1 MQALRHDE
9 TPDYAALE
17 EDIKKML
24 FDEAKF
30 NMMLEE
36 ALNVFYGR
44 LIAEVWQ
51 EGKAEGSL
59 RAATKFI
66 NQEEQVKIFSKIE
79 GQVHAKFCKRPF
91 NKWSTFTISA
101 IK

>member
-1 MQALRHDE
+1 MRHDE

-30 NMMLEE
+30 NMMFEK

-44 LIAEVWQ
+44 L
-51 EGKAEGSL
+51 
-59 RAATKFI
+59 
-66 NQEEQVKIFSKIE
+66 
-79 GQVHAKFCKRPF
+79 
-91 NKWSTFTISA
+91 
-101 IK
+101 